1 MTTGQIIGGIVL
13 IFIGIIGLF
22 IAAGASDAYMSFVG
36 WALFFGTLWFNL
48 REVSRYWD
56 KKEHTIPKKH

>member
-56 KKEHTIPKKH
+56 KKERTIPKKH